1 MLISLIG
8 QHSESLCAEFDA
20 ADIAYLR
27 CRPVAGDIR
36 NYGQSIEVVANSIS
50 SVLAV
55 ATAFK
60 SWMRAKRSRK
70 IFMTARNNNIFEAE
84 RLSIDEIAHLLA
96 TGRSSTAFDTG
107 GPEIQKPATVVA
119 SKSPDSAL
127 AEY

>member
-8 QHSESLCAEFDA
+8 QHSDSLCAEFDA

-36 NYGQSIEVVANSIS
+36 NYGQSVELVASSIS
-50 SVLAV
+50 SVLAI

-60 SWMRAKRSRK
+60 SWMRARRSRK
-70 IFMTARNNNIFEAE
+70 IFMTGRNYKVFEAE
-84 RLSIDEIAHLLA
+84 TLSIDEIAHLLV

-107 GPEIQKPATVVA
+107 GPETRKPETAVGIKV
-119 SKSPDSAL
+119 PDSAL
-127 AEY
+127 TI

>member
-8 QHSESLCAEFDA
+8 KHSDSLCAEFDA

-36 NYGQSIEVVANSIS
+36 KYGQSVEIVASSIS

-70 IFMTARNNNIFEAE
+70 IFMTARNDRVFEAE
-84 RLSIDEIAHLLA
+84 TLSIDEIAHLLA

-107 GPEIQKPATVVA
+107 GPEIRKPATVVA
-119 SKSPDSAL
+119 SELPDSAL
-127 AEY
+127 TAD